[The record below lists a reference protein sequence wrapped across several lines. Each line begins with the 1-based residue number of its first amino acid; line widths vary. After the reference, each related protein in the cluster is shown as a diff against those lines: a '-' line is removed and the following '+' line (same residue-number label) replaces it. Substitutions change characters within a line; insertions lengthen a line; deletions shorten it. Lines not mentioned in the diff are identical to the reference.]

1 MKSAQPQFE
10 KAKIWYKLHIFYV
23 CLGDIIYIYTKITNI
38 QGGVWG
44 IHLAN
49 LRFTRIVMKVPCMIL
64 LTSLL

>member
-1 MKSAQPQFE
+1 MLDPGLKNKNMVQTTHFFTFVLE
-10 KAKIWYKLHIFYV
+10 RL
-23 CLGDIIYIYTKITNI
+23 YIYTKITNI